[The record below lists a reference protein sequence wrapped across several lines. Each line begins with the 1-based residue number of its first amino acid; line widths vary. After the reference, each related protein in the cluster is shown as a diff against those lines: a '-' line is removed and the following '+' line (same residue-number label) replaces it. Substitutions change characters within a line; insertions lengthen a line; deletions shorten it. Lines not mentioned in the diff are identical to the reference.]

1 MRVNSAYMT
10 GAKRIVAVGTSS
22 AVGVRDDDRPAG
34 VAHALPRLNRQ
45 HDNMA
50 VCGTSVIA
58 LPHQDWADRTVG
70 VLRCRTCEE
79 LTD

>member
-1 MRVNSAYMT
+1 M
-10 GAKRIVAVGTSS
+10 
-22 AVGVRDDDRPAG
+22 
-34 VAHALPRLNRQ
+34 PRLNRER
-45 HDNMA
+45 DDLA

-70 VLRCRTCEE
+70 VLRCRTCED